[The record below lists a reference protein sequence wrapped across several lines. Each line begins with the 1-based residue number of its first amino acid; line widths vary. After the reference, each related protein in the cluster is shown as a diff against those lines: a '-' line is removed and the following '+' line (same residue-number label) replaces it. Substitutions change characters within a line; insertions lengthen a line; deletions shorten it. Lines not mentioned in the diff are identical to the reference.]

1 MICSDPWPWSDSVEN
16 SEVWF
21 PADYEVNFTTSLRQ
35 EGILQGEPGVEGTT
49 TENQT
54 GDSNDRACQQ
64 KITRVETS
72 HPKKLWNSET
82 IQNKLSHVKPK
93 KSLEQYFRTPFAL
106 SGGGLLTTPTQC
118 CELWDGQG
126 GGGQGDGPELSRVEM
141 DWVMIYRVY
150 SRLKLL

>member
-1 MICSDPWPWSDSVEN
+1 MIAHVNKRSHVSKHHILKS
-16 SEVWF
+16 
-21 PADYEVNFTTSLRQ
+21 YE
-35 EGILQGEPGVEGTT
+35 IP
-49 TENQT
+49 
-54 GDSNDRACQQ
+54 
-64 KITRVETS
+64 
-72 HPKKLWNSET
+72 

-93 KSLEQYFRTPFAL
+93 ESLEQYFRTPFAL

-126 GGGQGDGPELSRVEM
+126 GGGQGDGPELLRVEM